1 MLDLGEEVSRM
12 PWREVTRMSLREEFV
27 KLAMQVGANRR
38 ELCRRF
44 EIAPKT
50 GYKWLKRYALEGNGG
65 LENRSR
71 RPRRSPLRT
80 ATEIEHRVI
89 GLRREVRGCW
99 GGRKLAKRLTVE
111 GGPKLAPS
119 TITGILRRHG
129 LLNQTAP
136 PPRPFQRFERSAPN
150 ELWQMDFKGNFATLR
165 AAVRCHPLTVLDD
178 HSRFALVLK
187 ACADERAQTV
197 RSALTEVFRR
207 YGLPAVMLMDNG
219 SPWGAAGA
227 QPFTAF
233 SLWLIRLG
241 IRVAHGRPYHPQTQ
255 GKDERFH
262 RTLKFE
268 LLRHFHFTSLE
279 HCQREFDS
287 FRDRYNLVRPH
298 DALGLATPVSRYRPS
313 PIPFPESLPPVEYP
327 AELEVRKVQ
336 AEGWFSYRGRQ
347 FRVSKALRGFPV
359 ALRQSELADSHREVL
374 FCHQPVALIDLAQ
387 PPTNQ

>member
-1 MLDLGEEVSRM
+1 M

-27 KLAMQVGANRR
+27 KLAIPAGTNRR

-44 EIAPKT
+44 GIAPKT
-50 GYKWLKRYALEGNGG
+50 GYKWLQRYAAEGSSG
-65 LENRSR
+65 LEDRSR

-80 ATEIEHRVI
+80 AAEIEHRVI

-99 GGRKLAKRLTVE
+99 GGRKLARRLVLA
-111 GGPKLAPS
+111 GGPELAPS

-129 LLNQTAP
+129 LLNQAAP
-136 PPRPFQRFERSAPN
+136 PPRPFQRFERAAPN
-150 ELWQMDFKGNFATLR
+150 ELWQMDFKGNFAMFC
-165 AAVRCHPLTVLDD
+165 AAAARCHPLTVLDD
-178 HSRFALVLK
+178 HSRYSLVLK
-187 ACADERAQTV
+187 ACADEREQTV
-197 RSALTEVFRR
+197 RAVLTEAFRR
-207 YGLPAVMLMDNG
+207 YGLPAAMLMDNG

-268 LLRHFHFTSLE
+268 LLRHFNFTSLE

-313 PIPFPESLPPVEYP
+313 PIPFPESLPPIDYP
-327 AELEVRKVQ
+327 DELEVRKVQ
-336 AEGWFSYRGRQ
+336 AEGWFSYRGRL
-347 FRVSKALRGFPV
+347 FRVSKALRGLPV
-359 ALRQSELADSHREVL
+359 ALRHCEPGDSRREVL
-374 FCHQPVALIDLAQ
+374 FCHQPVATIDLNH
-387 PPTNQ
+387 PGGGH

>member
-1 MLDLGEEVSRM
+1 MLDLREEVNRM
-12 PWREVTRMSLREEFV
+12 PWREVTRMLLREEFV
-27 KLAMQVGANRR
+27 KLAMQAGINRR

-44 EIAPKT
+44 GIAAKT
-50 GYKWLKRYALEGNGG
+50 GYKWLKRYAAEGSSG
-65 LENRSR
+65 LEDRSR

-80 ATEIEHRVI
+80 AAEIEHRVI

-99 GGRKLAKRLTVE
+99 GGRKLARRLVLA
-111 GGPKLAPS
+111 GGPELAPS

-129 LLNQTAP
+129 LLNQAGP
-136 PPRPFQRFERSAPN
+136 PPRPFQRFERAAPN
-150 ELWQMDFKGNFATLR
+150 ELWQMDYKGHFPSLNGA
-165 AAVRCHPLTVLDD
+165 RCHPLTVLDD
-178 HSRFALVLK
+178 HSRFSLVLK
-187 ACADERAQTV
+187 ACADEREQTV
-197 RSALTEVFRR
+197 RAVLTEAFRR
-207 YGLPAVMLMDNG
+207 YGLPAAMLMDNG

-268 LLRHFHFTSLE
+268 LLRHFNFTSLE

-287 FRDRYNLVRPH
+287 FRDRYNLQRPH

-313 PIPFPESLPPVEYP
+313 PIAFPESLPPIEYP
-327 AELEVRKVQ
+327 QDLEVRRVQ
-336 AEGWFSYRGRQ
+336 AEGWLSYRGHL

-359 ALRQSELADSHREVL
+359 ALRQSQLGDSLREVL
-374 FCHQPVALIDLAQ
+374 FCHQPVALIDLNH
-387 PPTNQ
+387 PDGGH